1 MSVSF
6 INKYLIKWNKRYTNW
21 ADLHWAWERKYSFWH
36 RPLILTAGYPKALIP
51 FRVPNNITCMC
62 VSPLSFHMEIL
73 LYQHGK
79 PAIDTSRILF
89 LLASTLG
96 ASCGLA
102 MNHLIHVSV
111 LSPPPPPPPPP
122 PRCFCSLFII
132 SMCVYAYVHISLFLP
147 ECACTTI
154 IDTSL
159 WIFSLMYCCC
169 VSIIFVNCIYPPVA
183 LIWLINLFLF
193 LFLYW
198 RIQKTNPQTLPQTY
212 ARLRPMMQLYELWFI
227 SNKYIKWPEMSMWCT
242 FRRFN

>member
-1 MSVSF
+1 MFS
-6 INKYLIKWNKRYTNW
+6 
-21 ADLHWAWERKYSFWH
+21 
-36 RPLILTAGYPKALIP
+36 LIP
-51 FRVPNNITCMC
+51 PR
-62 VSPLSFHMEIL
+62 EIFC
-73 LYQHGK
+73 
-79 PAIDTSRILF
+79 LF
-89 LLASTLG
+89 
-96 ASCGLA
+96 
-102 MNHLIHVSV
+102 V
-111 LSPPPPPPPPP
+111 
-122 PRCFCSLFII
+122 CSLFII
-132 SMCVYAYVHISLFLP
+132 IYICEYVCVRLCAYVHISLFLP